1 MKLLGLARIGNE
13 PELRYSSSGMAVLQ
27 LSLAYSFGKEKKTQW
42 VRATLFGK
50 RAESLAPYLA
60 KGQLIYAEISD
71 VNVNQYTS
79 KDGKQGVSLEGIVQE
94 LQYSLMKTG
103 SSDKADP
110 PLKLVKQAPKQE
122 LADISDDIPF

>member
-1 MKLLGLARIGNE
+1 MKLSGLARIGNE

-27 LSLAYSFGKEKKTQW
+27 LSLAYNYSKEKKSQW
-42 VRATLFGK
+42 VRASLFGK

-79 KDGKQGVSLEGIVQE
+79 KDGTQGVSLEGIVQDVG
-94 LQYSLMKTG
+94 LTG
-103 SSDKADP
+103 KGDTQEMPAQ
-110 PLKLVKQAPKQE
+110 QAKPARQE
-122 LADISDDIPF
+122 LADISDDVPF

>member
-13 PELRYSSSGMAVLQ
+13 PELRYSSGGMAVLQ
-27 LSLAYSFGKEKKTQW
+27 ISLAYKFGKEKKSQW
-42 VRATLFGK
+42 VRASLFGK

-79 KDGKQGVSLEGIVQE
+79 KDGTQGVSLEGIVQDVG
-94 LQYSLMKTG
+94 LTG
-103 SSDKADP
+103 SNDKADAP
-110 PLKLVKQAPKQE
+110 PKPVKQASKQE
-122 LADISDDIPF
+122 LADISDNIPF

>member
-13 PELRYSSSGMAVLQ
+13 PELRYSSGGMAVLQ
-27 LSLAYSFGKEKKTQW
+27 LSLAYNYSKEKKSQW
-42 VRATLFGK
+42 VRASLFGK

-79 KDGKQGVSLEGIVQE
+79 KDGTQGVSLEGIVQDVG
-94 LQYSLMKTG
+94 LTG
-103 SSDKADP
+103 KGDTQEKPAQ
-110 PLKLVKQAPKQE
+110 QAKPVKQE
-122 LADISDDIPF
+122 LADIGSDLPF

>member
-13 PELRYSSSGMAVLQ
+13 PELRYLSNGMAVLQ
-27 LSLAYSFGKEKKTQW
+27 LSLAYNYSKEKKTQW
-42 VRATLFGK
+42 VRASLFNK

-79 KDGKQGVSLEGIVQE
+79 KDGTQGVSLEGIVQDVG
-94 LQYSLMKTG
+94 LTG
-103 SSDKADP
+103 SNDKADAP
-110 PLKLVKQAPKQE
+110 PKPVKQASKQE
-122 LADISDDIPF
+122 LADISDDVPF

>member
-27 LSLAYSFGKEKKTQW
+27 LSLAYNYSKEKKSQW
-42 VRATLFGK
+42 VRASLFGK

-71 VNVNQYTS
+71 VHLNEFTS
-79 KDGKQGVSLEGIVQE
+79 KNGNAGVSLEGIVQDVG
-94 LQYSLMKTG
+94 LTG
-103 SSDKADP
+103 KSDVQDKPAQQP
-110 PLKLVKQAPKQE
+110 SAPKPAPKQE
-122 LADISDDIPF
+122 LADLSDDIPFN

>member
-110 PLKLVKQAPKQE
+110 PLKPVKQAPKQE

>member
-1 MKLLGLARIGNE
+1 MKLSGLARIGNE
-13 PELRYSSSGMAVLQ
+13 PELRYSSGGIAMYQ

-42 VRATLFGK
+42 IRATLFGK
-50 RAESLAPYLA
+50 RAESLASYLG
-60 KGQLIYAEISD
+60 KGQLIYVEISD

-79 KDGKQGVSLEGIVQE
+79 KDGTQGVSLEGIVQDVG
-94 LQYSLMKTG
+94 LTG

-110 PLKLVKQAPKQE
+110 PLKPVKQAPKQE

>member
-1 MKLLGLARIGNE
+1 MSKLIGLYRIGNE

-27 LSLAYSFGKEKKTQW
+27 LSLAYNYGKEKKSQW
-42 VRATLFGK
+42 VRASLFGK

-71 VNVNQYTS
+71 VHLNEFTS

-94 LQYSLMKTG
+94 VGLTG
-103 SSDKADP
+103 KGDTQEKPAQ
-110 PLKLVKQAPKQE
+110 QAKPARQE
-122 LADISDDIPF
+122 LADIDSDVPF